1 MSLFWKIFVSFMI
14 AMTVTSVG
22 AIYVTYQIVSR
33 PLTQTDFEGRDG
45 IIREVSEAL
54 ARGGERELKAW
65 LFNNP
70 RPTRGTVL
78 LVTNE
83 RGDELLGRAM
93 PRELRALLNFRP
105 PGRRPDRPP
114 NFQGVQLTPS
124 HHGPGRRGVS
134 AAVRARAR

>member
-22 AIYVTYQIVSR
+22 AIYVTLPDRESAVDADR
-33 PLTQTDFEGRDG
+33 VRGRDG

-70 RPTRGTVL
+70 RPARGTVL

-93 PRELRALLNFRP
+93 PRELRALLNFRDRRAGGP
-105 PGRRPDRPP
+105 TGRRISRP
-114 NFQGVQLTPS
+114 S
-124 HHGPGRRGVS
+124 S
-134 AAVRARAR
+134 